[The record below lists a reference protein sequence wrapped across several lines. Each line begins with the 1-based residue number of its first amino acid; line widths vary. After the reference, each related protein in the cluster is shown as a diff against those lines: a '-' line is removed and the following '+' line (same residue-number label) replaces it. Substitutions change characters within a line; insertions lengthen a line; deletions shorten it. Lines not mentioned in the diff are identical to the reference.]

1 MCNCFNTI
9 STNIQMKMKLIFD
22 MLLLIWL
29 YRILYQ
35 NKSYLNELRSIK
47 NIRQL
52 TNKRSWLYRFVKKQ
66 FCVTSFILISWKTTD
81 SGWYYVF
88 WPVLNFQAH
97 ESAFAKRERSLN
109 YKIVALLKNIT
120 YNILSTKYI
129 IISFSKIASW

>member
-29 YRILYQ
+29 FDSVYQ

-66 FCVTSFILISWKTTD
+66 FCVTSFISISWKTTD
-81 SGWYYVF
+81 SGWYHVF

-109 YKIVALLKNIT
+109 YKIVALLKNKTIKKKHSKHGV
-120 YNILSTKYI
+120 YNN
-129 IISFSKIASW
+129 